1 MASRASP
8 VNPASRDRTGKAPM
22 LSNRTV
28 AVKAVVLARVA
39 LGAPAVDRVV
49 SVAKCRRNGR
59 MLSVTPIS
67 RLRTSPLRC
76 IRVQL

>member
-1 MASRASP
+1 
-8 VNPASRDRTGKAPM
+8 M

-28 AVKAVVLARVA
+28 AVKAVVLAWVARADPVVSRARVA

-59 MLSVTPIS
+59 TLSVTPIS
-67 RLRTSPLRC
+67 RSRTSPLRC
-76 IRVQL
+76 IRAQL